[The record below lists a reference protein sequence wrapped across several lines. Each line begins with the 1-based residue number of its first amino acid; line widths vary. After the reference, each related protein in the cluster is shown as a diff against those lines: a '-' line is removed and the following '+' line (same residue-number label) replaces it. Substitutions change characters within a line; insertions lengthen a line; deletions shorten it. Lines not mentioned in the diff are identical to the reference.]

1 MRMLLI
7 AVAAATLLGA
17 ACAPVERT
25 RRSRLPATPTPRVQ
39 TLIAVDPRQL
49 VLDEKGFIPGQW
61 TMQEGTL
68 FTGQWNRAWDR
79 DPADPGSATGATRVT
94 IQASLFP
101 SLEESAEKFA
111 QTALGVDGQETI
123 RRVIALRGFDPA
135 QIQVTEVPLDGLG
148 LDQQAAWRA
157 EFSRSPATSERYVQY
172 FVYLRVRNV
181 HATLTTFAQSV
192 NGAEAPKL
200 LEETKQ
206 LAQREAAL
214 LRAQPAT
221 PQVVPTPTGPSATG
235 PGPSRN

>member
-1 MRMLLI
+1 MRSLLI
-7 AVAAATLLGA
+7 AVAVATLLAA
-17 ACAPVERT
+17 ACAPVET
-25 RRSRLPATPTPRVQ
+25 SRRARLPATTTPIVQ

-49 VLDEKGFIPGQW
+49 VLDEKAFLPGQW
-61 TMQEGTL
+61 KMQEGTL

-79 DPADPGSATGATRVT
+79 DPADPGSITGATRVT
-94 IQASLFP
+94 IQATLFP
-101 SLEESAEKFA
+101 SLEESSEKFA
-111 QTALGVDGQETI
+111 QTAVGAGGRDTVQ
-123 RRVIALRGFDPA
+123 RVIALRGFDTA
-135 QIQVTEVPLDGLG
+135 NIQVTEVPLDGLG
-148 LDQQAAWRA
+148 LDEQAAWRA
-157 EFSRSPATSERYVQY
+157 EFSRGSATERYVQY

-192 NGAEAPKL
+192 NGTEVPKL

-221 PQVVPTPTGPSATG
+221 PQVVPTPAGPSATG